1 MKSSDI
7 FIPAGRIIVS
17 VMLSVNLLAATPA
30 FASAAFQ
37 ADAPA
42 SLDKTKSMAEAQH
55 EIVVLL
61 IQKKE
66 FEKAASEAN
75 KIFDLKWP
83 DDQEPL
89 LVKELRNL
97 TDQFL
102 RSGQAPLGVR
112 LIERNFGRFKKSASQ
127 AALWKE
133 MGYLYKSMN
142 EIDKSIECFKKARDL
157 EGGK

>member
-1 MKSSDI
+1 MKLNCNLTPI
-7 FIPAGRIIVS
+7 VRIVVS
-17 VMLSVNLLAATPA
+17 VVLSVIFVAATPA
-30 FASAAFQ
+30 IASAAFQ
-37 ADAPA
+37 ADA
-42 SLDKTKSMAEAQH
+42 SVTLDKTKSMAEAQH

-75 KIFDLKWP
+75 KIFELKWP
-83 DDQEPL
+83 EDQEPL
-89 LVKELRNL
+89 LVKEMRNL

-102 RSGQAPLGVR
+102 RSGQAPLGVK

-142 EIDKSIECFKKARDL
+142 EIDKSIDCFKKARDL